1 MKRLF
6 VGISL
11 PEEVKEKIAIFSK
24 AVKETEGEFRF
35 VSAENLH
42 ITLSFVGDVEEGNI
56 IFIVEKLISALAH
69 HETIKIAVVG
79 SGVFPAVERINVVW
93 VGLKNG
99 ALTDLIK
106 KINATLSINAGHEE
120 ETPHVTIA
128 RVKSGKNK
136 QKIRE
141 VVEQFKQF
149 DFGTFVADK
158 ITLYESELT
167 SAGPVYHI
175 VKEVELVQ

>member
-11 PEEVKEKIAIFSK
+11 PGDVKEKIAVFSHK
-24 AVKETEGEFRF
+24 VKETEGEFRF

-42 ITLSFVGDVEEGNI
+42 ITLSFWGDVEEGNI
-56 IFIVEKLISALAH
+56 SFVVEKLTSVLAH
-69 HETIKIAVVG
+69 HGTVKIDAIG
-79 SGVFPAVERINVVW
+79 GGVFPTAGRINVVW

-136 QKIRE
+136 EKIRE
-141 VVEQFKQF
+141 VVERFKHF
-149 DFGTFVADK
+149 DFGTFVADR
-158 ITLYESELT
+158 ITLYESKLT

-175 VKEVELVQ
+175 VKEVGLVK